1 MGIKLELVVSVG
13 SVISIKLIDE
23 IYSKIKIDRG
33 VNINWIVLEKEKF
46 LAVNI
51 LNKIKE

>member
-1 MGIKLELVVSVG
+1 VSVG
-13 SVISIKLIDE
+13 SVMSVKLIDE
-23 IYSKIKIDRG
+23 VYSKIKIDGG
-33 VNINWIVLEKEKF
+33 VNVNWIVLEKEKF

>member
-46 LAVNI
+46 LEVNI
-51 LNKIKE
+51 LNKIK